1 MPLAPSSPAEAE
13 TRQAADNRR
22 GMLWMLV
29 SVMGATGMT
38 LCVRYLTPD
47 LHTAML
53 AFLRAILGLA
63 VLLPF
68 ALPGKQRSGL
78 RFTAWHWHLAR
89 GVCFAIALNLG
100 FYALWQLP
108 LAQAT
113 VLMFLA
119 PVFVTVLAGPV
130 LGERVGPRRW
140 AAVAA
145 GFLGTLILLRPGG
158 GPGADVLDWGAVA
171 AVVSS
176 LVFALALLIG
186 KMLAP
191 RDGTSSVFVS
201 STLLVAVF
209 TLPPALFVWQIPVNA
224 WQWALIIA
232 LAATSSLRSYADI
245 RAYAA
250 GEAGFL
256 APFSYL
262 RLILVGL
269 AGYLLFGEV
278 LDGAT
283 WLGGAIIVGAT
294 LYIAWREARLGK
306 PSGAPAG

>member
-1 MPLAPSSPAEAE
+1 A
-13 TRQAADNRR
+13 
-22 GMLWMLV
+22 
-29 SVMGATGMT
+29 SVLGATGMT
-38 LCVRYLTPD
+38 LCVRFLTPD

-53 AFLRAILGLA
+53 AFLRALLGLA
-63 VLLPF
+63 VLGPF
-68 ALPGKQRSGL
+68 LIGTRKGPPIQ
-78 RFTAWHWHLAR
+78 FTAWPLHVAR
-89 GVCFAIALNLG
+89 GICFAIALNLG

-108 LAQAT
+108 LATAT

-145 GFLGTLILLRPGG
+145 GFLGAVILLRPGAG
-158 GPGADVLDWGAVA
+158 NLDWGALA
-171 AVVSS
+171 AIVSS

-186 KMLAP
+186 KILAP
-191 RDGTSSVFVS
+191 KDGTGSIFVS
-201 STLLVAVF
+201 STVLIAVF
-209 TLPPALFVWQIPVNA
+209 TLPPALFVWEIPLR
-224 WQWALIIA
+224 WEQWALIVA
-232 LAATSSLRSYADI
+232 LVLTSSLRSYADI

-262 RLILVGL
+262 RLILVGI
-269 AGYLLFGEV
+269 AGYWLFGEV
-278 LDGAT
+278 LDGPT

-306 PSGAPAG
+306 RRGAQPE